1 MLNTDG
7 KEFVST
13 LMNIQWFE
21 SDLDYNRLILAS
33 DVGGTNT
40 TLSLM
45 AEREGAFT
53 MLLKCAFQTRNVA
66 SYAEC
71 VEATLAEAASRN
83 TALRPSLCCISPAG
97 PIENNCCI
105 LTNVA
110 WQLDGHAIEQRF
122 GFKTRLINDFAAI
135 SYGLPLL
142 DTRNPEQITE
152 LPHPDEGLVT
162 QVGTVQA
169 VLGAGTGLGVGCIH
183 QVGKR
188 YVALPSEGGHAGFAP
203 FDTETRELVTFLHKR
218 IGDYLDAELFVSGQG
233 ITNIYH
239 YFKEVR
245 RVAIEGHLAEID
257 ALPDAEKPPLISRYS
272 NIDPVCRDIFRLFVK
287 VYGRFAGDVASFFLS
302 RKGLYL
308 AGGIVTKN
316 EHHFLADD
324 LFVRNFEK
332 CYCPN
337 IERVLKTIPV
347 YIVKDYSVSLY
358 GAANAIC
365 NMLDD

>member
-1 MLNTDG
+1 MNT
-7 KEFVST
+7 
-13 LMNIQWFE
+13 QWFE
-21 SDLDYNRLILAS
+21 SDIDYDRLILAS

-45 AEREGAFT
+45 AERDGHFT
-53 MLLKCAFQTRNVA
+53 LLVKCAFQTRGVT

-71 VEATLAEAASRN
+71 VEATLAEAATRN

-97 PIENNCCI
+97 PIEDNRCI

-110 WQLDGHAIEQRF
+110 WQLDGHAIEKRF

-142 DTRNPEQITE
+142 DVHNPSQITE
-152 LPHPDEGLVT
+152 LPHPDEGPVA
-162 QVGTVQA
+162 QVGTVQS
-169 VLGAGTGLGVGCIH
+169 VVGAGTGLGVGCIH

-188 YVALPSEGGHAGFAP
+188 YVVLASEGGHAGFAP
-203 FDTETRELVTFLHKR
+203 FDTETRDLVNYLHRR
-218 IGDYLDAELFVSGQG
+218 IGDYLDAELFISGQG

-239 YFKEVR
+239 YFKDVR
-245 RVAIEGHLAEID
+245 HVPIEGPLAEID
-257 ALPDAEKPPLISRYS
+257 ALPDADKPPVISRHS
-272 NIDPVCRDIFRLFVK
+272 NSDPVCRDIFRLFVK

-316 EHHFLADD
+316 EQHFLEDH
-324 LFVRNFEK
+324 LFVRNFEN
-332 CYCPN
+332 CYCAN